1 MAYPYFGGYSPAP
14 QYGYQPQ
21 PQMPAQM
28 NYAIPQVQ
36 QTQPQPPKTNKS
48 FVTSLEAAKSM
59 PADYNSYMIYLD
71 QDKPLLY
78 EIYTDAQ
85 GIKTATIYKISP
97 YAAAEPQKD
106 MSSSYATKEELEG
119 VQGQIRAITERLEI
133 LSKKEVKKD
142 EPIE

>member
-1 MAYPYFGGYSPAP
+1 MAYPFYGGFNPAP
-14 QYGYQPQ
+14 QYGGYQTQVQIP
-21 PQMPAQM
+21 QM
-28 NYAIPQVQ
+28 NYAPQVQ
-36 QTQPQPPKTNKS
+36 PQQPQQPKTNKS

-85 GIKTATIYKISP
+85 GIKTATIYKITP
-97 YAAAEPQKD
+97 QAAAEAQSD
-106 MSSSYATKEELEG
+106 MPASYATREELEG
-119 VQGQIRAITERLEI
+119 VQGQIRALTERIEKM
-133 LSKKEVKKD
+133 SKRSVKKD

>member
-1 MAYPYFGGYSPAP
+1 MSYPFYGGFSPVP
-14 QYGYQPQ
+14 QYGGYQPQ
-21 PQMPAQM
+21 MQVPQM
-28 NYAIPQVQ
+28 NYAPQAQ
-36 QTQPQPPKTNKS
+36 PQPPQPPKTNKS
-48 FVTSLEAAKSM
+48 FVTSLEAAKSL

-78 EIYTDAQ
+78 EIYTDTQ

-97 YAAAEPQKD
+97 QTASDEQNG

-119 VQGQIRAITERLEI
+119 VQGQIRALTERIEKI
-133 LSKKEVKKD
+133 SKRSAKKD